1 MSEDVANDDACSL
14 LTALS
19 GGGAGA
25 GGGSKKNGPL
35 KKSAKAGKKRAV
47 APKSAHDDAPNKKRK
62 YTRRKQ
68 PAKKPSAFGAALCSA
83 DVEQVLAG
91 DNAQGGDV
99 AVPKKVSRV
108 VKSTFQPRKP
118 TQTVLANGD
127 ASLTNMVRTRQTEYE
142 AHQAKVAACRD
153 NVHRYEE
160 QLRAMKRTRR
170 NIRHFNEMSDAL
182 ERERK
187 RLTLLEID
195 TPPIDDFYGDLND
208 FLRLQA
214 EETAA
219 RRAREQEE
227 RLEREGALANDNRH
241 ADDQPA
247 ATADEAVEAAGD
259 TTSLRLAPSHRART
273 VTAGA
278 PLYDGN
284 QFAVLRIARA
294 DLDSRVRASM
304 GGDVGAGAGSG
315 RGAHQR
321 GGAAGAAAGTDAR
334 LRVEDALFDG
344 AIAKAT
350 RCSAH
355 TVDAASPMVFVL
367 SPVGRG
373 IAAPC
378 IVARSAASGG
388 DVGGGGALDGDNK
401 SGARAAKSDLVVV
414 TIGKNTNGGGTDG
427 GSDRRYSDAAGHTTT
442 TTTTRDN
449 RNRLNVKMKD
459 IRNMQNVSMMNFVAV
474 SEREQTV
481 EERQHDNFRQFLS
494 EREERRRVAKRPSY
508 ADARCERCEALL
520 DINIHTG
527 MVSCTEC
534 GLAYD
539 DGIDCHEWQ
548 AIDHVPHSKFEYLKS
563 GHLMTLLKRCQG
575 KESTVIPRDVI
586 DKCALQLSKEKF
598 DLREMTPQKMKRTL
612 KKLNLP
618 RYYDHCWQLAYIVA
632 DLRPIQFSD
641 VEEQQFQAVF
651 DVLEIVYPMFKP
663 QNAENFIFYW
673 YIIGKTAQL
682 LGHPEEVV
690 NQFPLLKNAKKHRA
704 KERLW
709 QRMMQHLSWP
719 FIPTKHSPDRFK

>member
-1 MSEDVANDDACSL
+1 MSEDHTNNNACSL

-19 GGGAGA
+19 GGGSSG
-25 GGGSKKNGPL
+25 
-35 KKSAKAGKKRAV
+35 KKSGPVKKTAKAAAGKKRAI
-47 APKSAHDDAPNKKRK
+47 APKSANDDAPNKKRK

-68 PAKKPSAFGAALCSA
+68 QQTKKPSAFGAALCSA
-83 DVEQVLAG
+83 DVEQVLAAG
-91 DNAQGGDV
+91 DKAEGGDV
-99 AVPKKVSRV
+99 AGTKKVSKV

-127 ASLTNMVRTRQTEYE
+127 ASLTNMVRTRQAEYE
-142 AHQAKVAACRD
+142 AHQGKVAACRD
-153 NVHRYEE
+153 NVRRYEE
-160 QLRAMKRTRR
+160 QLRVMKRTRR
-170 NIRHFNEMSDAL
+170 NIRHFNETSDAL

-195 TPPIDDFYGDLND
+195 TPPIEDFYGDLNE

-219 RRAREQEE
+219 RRAREREE
-227 RLEREGALANDNRH
+227 RLDREGAPLPNDNRDT

-247 ATADEAVEAAGD
+247 ATAENGLEAASD
-259 TTSLRLAPSHRART
+259 ITSLRLAPSHRART

-278 PLYDGN
+278 PLFDGN

-304 GGDVGAGAGSG
+304 GGDDGAGASG

-350 RCSAH
+350 RSSAH

-378 IVARSAASGG
+378 IVARGAAGGG
-388 DVGGGGALDGDNK
+388 DVGGSGGALDGGDK

-414 TIGKNTNGGGTDG
+414 TIGKNTNGGTDG
-427 GSDRRYSDAAGHTTT
+427 GSDRRYSDAGGH

-586 DKCALQLSKEKF
+586 DKCALQLSREKF